1 MRYLVLRAMLALV
14 GIAILTGC
22 NKPAGSGSMAAGN
35 GADKQLIPEVDVVE
49 VNSQSLP
56 ITRELV
62 GRLAATRSAQVR
74 ARVAGVL
81 LERAYTEGTDVHPGQ
96 VLFRIDPTHLQ
107 AQLSAQEAALAKAEA
122 DATNARLM
130 ANRYREL
137 RDKKTLSQQDLDT
150 AQAAE
155 RTTAAAVKQAQANVE
170 AARIDLGYATVTAP
184 IAGRAGRALV
194 TEGTL
199 VGQGE
204 ATLLTTVERID
215 PIYANFSQ
223 SLSELAGLRKAAAAG
238 ARTGSGPRVEVLM
251 PDGTP
256 YAQAGKLDFSDLAVD
271 PGTGALSLRATLPN
285 PDKVLLP
292 GMFVTLRLAVE
303 TLDHAFLVPKPALA
317 WDAKGPYLL
326 LVDDTGKV
334 IQRRVK
340 SHSMTR
346 TAWIVTGDLKDG
358 DQVIVAGIQKAKP
371 GDVVRPSMAVADG
384 PSAGEQPAIDQPAG
398 DPPQSARR
406 TGVAPSISGSSLPSR
421 PKD

>member
-1 MRYLVLRAMLALV
+1 MTLV

-22 NKPAGSGSMAAGN
+22 NKPAGSGPMASH
-35 GADKQLIPEVDVVE
+35 GADQPLIPEVE
-49 VNSQSLP
+49 VIKVHSQALP

-81 LERAYTEGTDVHPGQ
+81 LERVYTEGTDVQPGQ

-107 AQLSAQEAALAKAEA
+107 AQLNAQEAALAKAEA
-122 DATNARLM
+122 DATNARLT

-150 AQAAE
+150 AQATE
-155 RTTAAAVKQAQANVE
+155 RITAAMVKQAQANVE

-223 SLSELAGLRKAAAAG
+223 SLSELADLRKAAAAG
-238 ARTGSGPRVEVLM
+238 PRSGSGPRVEVLL

-271 PGTGALSLRATLPN
+271 PGTGALSLRAILPN

-292 GMFVTLRLAVE
+292 GMFVMLRLTVE
-303 TLDHAFLVPKPALA
+303 TLDQAFLVPKPALA
-317 WDAKGPYLL
+317 WDTKGPYLL
-326 LVDDTGKV
+326 RVDETGKV
-334 IQRRVK
+334 TQRRVK
-340 SHSMTR
+340 SHRMTR
-346 TAWIVTGDLKDG
+346 TEWVLTGDLKDG

-371 GDVVRPSMAVADG
+371 GDLVRLSMTATDG
-384 PSAGEQPAIDQPAG
+384 PSAGEQPATDQ
-398 DPPQSARR
+398 PQSARG
-406 TGVAPSISGSSLPSR
+406 TGIAPPASGSTPSSR
-421 PKD
+421 SKD